1 MKGDTMKQSIDLRA
15 LEKKAWRSV
24 FQDGLWDIF
33 LGLLL
38 MAFGLS
44 AWLDRLDL
52 RESMRMGI
60 YIGAEIIA
68 MVVLFAGKRFITVP
82 RMGMVKFGA
91 ERQKRRNIVRL
102 LLFISVLVGL
112 AMWFLSSSLMKAD
125 GSILSGRWFFPLV
138 WMLNMLMVFGL
149 GAYFLEYERLY
160 IIGFLYALAIP
171 LDAVIKS
178 VAKVDLDIYIF
189 LTCGLI
195 ILAMGITFLIR
206 FLRDYKPVSPT
217 QG

>member
-1 MKGDTMKQSIDLRA
+1 MTQNIDLKA
-15 LEKKAWRSV
+15 IEKKAWRSV

-44 AWLDRLDL
+44 AWLDRLAL
-52 RESMRMGI
+52 SESMRMSI
-60 YIGAEIIA
+60 YIGAEILA

-112 AMWFLSSSLMKAD
+112 AMWFLTSSLMNSE
-125 GSILSGRWFFPLV
+125 GSVLSGKWFFPLV

-178 VAKVDLDIYIF
+178 VAKIDLDIYIF
-189 LTCGLI
+189 LTGGLI
-195 ILAMGITFLIR
+195 ILVMGITFLIR
-206 FLRDYKPVSPT
+206 FLRDYKSVSPN

>member
-1 MKGDTMKQSIDLRA
+1 MSQNVDLKT

-44 AWLDRLDL
+44 AWLDEQALG
-52 RESMRMGI
+52 EGTRMGI
-60 YIGAEIIA
+60 YIGAEVLA
-68 MVVLFAGKRFITVP
+68 MLVLFAGKRFITIP
-82 RMGMVKFGA
+82 RMGRVKFGG

-112 AMWFLSSSLMKAD
+112 VIWFLTSSRIS
-125 GSILSGRWFFPLV
+125 GGEGILSGKWFFPTIWV
-138 WMLNMLMVFGL
+138 LNIFVVFGL

-160 IIGFLYALAIP
+160 VIGFLYALVIP
-171 LDAVIKS
+171 LNEVIKS
-178 VAKVDLDIYIF
+178 AAKVDLAIYLF
-189 LTCGLI
+189 LVAGLI
-195 ILAMGITFLIR
+195 VVVMGFFYLLR
-206 FLRDYKPVSPT
+206 FIRDYKPLDVS
-217 QG
+217 

>member
-1 MKGDTMKQSIDLRA
+1 MTQNVDLKA

-44 AWLDRLDL
+44 AWLDRQALS
-52 RESMRMGI
+52 ESMRMGI
-60 YIGAEIIA
+60 YIGAEVVA
-68 MVVLFAGKRFITVP
+68 MVVLFAGKRFITIP
-82 RMGMVKFGA
+82 RMGTVKFGA
-91 ERQKRRNIVRL
+91 ERRKRRNIVRL

-112 AMWFLSSSLMKAD
+112 AMWFLASSLMNKD
-125 GSILSGRWFFPLV
+125 GSLLSGKWFFPMV
-138 WMLNMLMVFGL
+138 WVLNMLMVFGL

-171 LDAVIKS
+171 LDVVIKA

-189 LTCGLI
+189 LAGGLI
-195 ILAMGITFLIR
+195 ILIMGIAYLVR
-206 FLRDYKPVSPT
+206 FIRDYKPASLH

>member
-1 MKGDTMKQSIDLRA
+1 MTQNIDLKA

-44 AWLDRLDL
+44 AWLDRLAIS
-52 RESMRMGI
+52 ESAHMGI
-60 YIGAEIIA
+60 YIGAEILA
-68 MVVLFAGKRFITVP
+68 MVVLFAGKRFITMP
-82 RMGMVKFGA
+82 RMGVVKFGA
-91 ERQKRRNIVRL
+91 ERRKRRNIVRL

-112 AMWFLSSSLMKAD
+112 AMWFLGSSLMKED
-125 GSILSGRWFFPLV
+125 GGVLAGKWFFPMV

-189 LTCGLI
+189 LTGGLI
-195 ILAMGITFLIR
+195 ILVMGIAYLVR
-206 FLRDYKPVSPT
+206 FMRDYKPVSPD

>member
-1 MKGDTMKQSIDLRA
+1 MQNIDLKA

-38 MAFGLS
+38 MAFALS
-44 AWLDRLDL
+44 AWLDRQALS
-52 RESMRMGI
+52 ESTRMGI
-60 YIGAEIIA
+60 YIGAEIVA
-68 MVVLFAGKRFITVP
+68 MVVLFAGKRFITIP

-112 AMWFLSSSLMKAD
+112 AMWLLTSSLMNEE
-125 GSILSGRWFFPLV
+125 GSVLAGKWFFPLV

-189 LTCGLI
+189 LTGGLI
-195 ILAMGITFLIR
+195 ILVMGIAYLVR
-206 FLRDYKPVSPT
+206 FMRDYKPVSLN

>member
-1 MKGDTMKQSIDLRA
+1 MTQNIDLKM

-44 AWLDRLDL
+44 AWLDRLAL
-52 RESMRMGI
+52 SEGMHMGI
-60 YIGAEIIA
+60 YICAEIIA

-82 RMGMVKFGA
+82 RMGMVKFNA
-91 ERQKRRNIVRL
+91 ERQRRRNIVRL

-112 AMWFLSSSLMKAD
+112 VMWFLGASGAQAD
-125 GSILSGRWFFPLV
+125 GGILSKKWFFPLV
-138 WMLNMLMVFGL
+138 WMSNMIMVFGL

-160 IIGFLYALAIP
+160 VIGFLYALAIP
-171 LDAVIKS
+171 LDVAIKA
-178 VAKVDLDIYIF
+178 VAKVDLDVYIF
-189 LTCGLI
+189 LASGLI
-195 ILAMGITFLIR
+195 IVAMGLVYLLR
-206 FLRDYKPVSPT
+206 FLRDYKPVSLD
-217 QG
+217 

>member
-1 MKGDTMKQSIDLRA
+1 MSQNVDLKA

-44 AWLDRLDL
+44 AWLDMLAL
-52 RESMRMGI
+52 GEGMRMGI
-60 YIGAEIIA
+60 YIGAEVFA
-68 MVVLFAGKRFITVP
+68 MLVLFVGKRFITNP
-82 RMGMVKFGA
+82 RMGRVNFGA

-112 AMWFLSSSLMKAD
+112 VMWFLASSRISGE
-125 GSILSGRWFFPLV
+125 GSILSGKWFFPSIWV
-138 WMLNMLMVFGL
+138 LNMLMVFGL

-160 IIGFLYALAIP
+160 VIGFLYAMVIP
-171 LDAVIKS
+171 LNEVIKNTARVS
-178 VAKVDLDIYIF
+178 TAMYLFLVA
-189 LTCGLI
+189 GLI
-195 ILAMGITFLIR
+195 VVVMGIFYLLR
-206 FLRDYKPVSPT
+206 FMRDYKPLDVS
-217 QG
+217 

>member
-1 MKGDTMKQSIDLRA
+1 MTQNVDLKA

-38 MAFGLS
+38 MAFALS
-44 AWLDRLDL
+44 AWLDRQALS
-52 RESMRMGI
+52 ESTRMGI
-60 YIGAEIIA
+60 YIGAEVVAMII
-68 MVVLFAGKRFITVP
+68 LFAGKRFITIP

-91 ERQKRRNIVRL
+91 ERQKRRNVVRL
-102 LLFISVLVGL
+102 ILFISVLVGL
-112 AMWFLSSSLMKAD
+112 AMWFLASSLINGE
-125 GSILSGRWFFPLV
+125 GSVLSGKWFFPLV

-171 LDAVIKS
+171 LDAVIKA

-189 LTCGLI
+189 LTGGLV
-195 ILAMGITFLIR
+195 ILVMGLVCLVR
-206 FLRDYKPVSPT
+206 FLRDYKPVRLE

>member
-1 MKGDTMKQSIDLRA
+1 MKQSIDLRA

-52 RESMRMGI
+52 SESMRMGI

-178 VAKVDLDIYIF
+178 VAKIDLDIYIF

-195 ILAMGITFLIR
+195 ILVMGITFLIR
-206 FLRDYKPVSPT
+206 FLRDYKPVSPI

>member
-1 MKGDTMKQSIDLRA
+1 MTQNIDLKV
-15 LEKKAWRSV
+15 LEKRAWRSV

-44 AWLDRLDL
+44 AWLDRLML
-52 RESMRMGI
+52 SESMRMGI
-60 YIGAEIIA
+60 YIGAEVIA
-68 MVVLFAGKRFITVP
+68 IAVLFAGKRFITIP

-91 ERQKRRNIVRL
+91 ERRKRRNIVRL

-112 AMWFLSSSLMKAD
+112 VMWLLSSSLMNTE
-125 GSILSGRWFFPLV
+125 GGVLSGKWFFPMV
-138 WMLNMLMVFGL
+138 WVLNMLMVFGL

-160 IIGFLYALAIP
+160 TIGFLYAMVIP

-178 VAKVDLDIYIF
+178 VVKVDLDIYIF
-189 LTCGLI
+189 LTGGLI
-195 ILAMGITFLIR
+195 ILIMGITYLVR
-206 FLRDYKPVSPT
+206 FMRDYKPLDLNR
-217 QG
+217 G

>member
-1 MKGDTMKQSIDLRA
+1 MMRNIDLKA
-15 LEKKAWRSV
+15 LEKRAWRSV

-44 AWLDRLDL
+44 AWLDRLAL
-52 RESMRMGI
+52 SESTRMGI

-68 MVVLFAGKRFITVP
+68 MVVLFAGKRFITIP

-91 ERQKRRNIVRL
+91 KRQKRRNIVRL
-102 LLFISVLVGL
+102 VLFISVLVGL
-112 AMWFLSSSLMKAD
+112 AMWFLSSSWMSAD
-125 GSILSGRWFFPLV
+125 GNVLSGKWFFPLV

-160 IIGFLYALAIP
+160 VIGFLYALAIP

-178 VAKVDLDIYIF
+178 VAKIDLDIYIF
-189 LTCGLI
+189 LAGGLI
-195 ILAMGITFLIR
+195 ILVMGITYLVR
-206 FLRDYKPVSPT
+206 FMRDYKPVSPD